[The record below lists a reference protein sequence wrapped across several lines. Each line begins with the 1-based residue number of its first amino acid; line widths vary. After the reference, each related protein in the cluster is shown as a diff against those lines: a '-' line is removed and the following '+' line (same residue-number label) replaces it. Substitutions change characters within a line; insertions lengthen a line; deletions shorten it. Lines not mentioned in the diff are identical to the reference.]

1 MDPTLISPET
11 YITTT
16 FATLLQPFN
25 PLPTTI
31 QKWTS
36 VLLSTYSE
44 PHRYY
49 HTTTHIYTMLQHFS
63 SSLPII
69 SNPTA
74 VGLAIIF
81 HDWEYIPHSP
91 PRWNEEQS
99 IVHFSG
105 FAEELNLPAPLIT
118 TVKKYI
124 TATISHKLAE
134 EDKEDEDLK
143 LFLDFDLEV
152 LGRERSEYI
161 VYMRQIRREYNQFTD
176 DMYWHG
182 RKAVLE
188 RFLERDRLFFS
199 EEFCEK
205 FEETAKEN
213 LRWEVGALKGGGDGG
228 EMAKLMGDGI

>member
-1 MDPTLISPET
+1 MDPTFISPET

-25 PLPTTI
+25 PLSTTI

-49 HTTTHIYTMLQHFS
+49 HTITHIYTMLQHLS
-63 SSLPII
+63 SSLPMI

-99 IVHFSG
+99 ILHFSV
-105 FAEELNLPAPLIT
+105 FAEELNLPPPLTT

-124 TATISHKLAE
+124 TATISHTLPE
-134 EDKEDEDLK
+134 EDKEDEDFK
-143 LFLDFDLEV
+143 LFLDFDLGV
-152 LGRERSEYI
+152 LGRERSEYT
-161 VYMRQIRREYNQFTD
+161 VYMRQIRREFNQFTD
-176 DMYWHG
+176 DMYQHG

-188 RFLERDRLFFS
+188 RFLERERLFFS
-199 EEFCEK
+199 EEFFER
-205 FEETAKEN
+205 FEETAKGN
-213 LRWEVGALKGGGDGG
+213 LRWEIGTLKGSGDGG
-228 EMAKLMGDGI
+228 EMAKLMGAGI